1 MGFRGSRVAYFQTKP
16 YLDVLPS
23 GMGMRLT
30 NNFKLIFYGNMAEI
44 LGYIPPESG
53 INLPIAFLIC
63 KKYQKMIIQG
73 SLIQG

>member
-30 NNFKLIFYGNMAEI
+30 NNFKLIFYAEI